1 LPKVVITGAA
11 GSIGSKLRRHFEALG
26 WPLVLLDRDSR
37 GDPAIAQADLSVWD
51 EAWVERLEGADALL
65 LLAGMAYP
73 HASWTEVTR
82 DNLDLV
88 LNCYE
93 AAVRAKVKRVVFASS
108 NWVLGGRRFE
118 EGPLRPD
125 TPPHPVNAYGMA
137 KLVGE
142 RIGKSFA
149 ERHGLSVICFRI
161 GYAQREPG
169 NRPGPHMA
177 WGLWGQSMWLSDRD
191 LCQGFEKAV
200 LAPDTLRFA
209 VLNLMSANPGMRW
222 DLEPTRQAIGYVPQ
236 DGAAPVLTPEIEAEE
251 VVSRHG
257 WAAMESIRDFLMRRR
272 R

>member
-1 LPKVVITGAA
+1 MPRVVITGAA
-11 GSIGSKLRRHFEALG
+11 GSIGGKLRRHFESLG

-37 GDPAIAQADLSVWD
+37 GDPAIVEADLSTWNESWADRV
-51 EAWVERLEGADALL
+51 AGADALL

-88 LNCYE
+88 LNCFE
-93 AAVRAKVKRVVFASS
+93 AAVRGRVRRVIFASS
-108 NWVLGGRRFE
+108 NWVLGGYRFSDE
-118 EGPLRPD
+118 RLTPD
-125 TPPHPVNAYGMA
+125 LAPRPVNAYGMA

-142 RIGKSFA
+142 RIGKSFVD
-149 ERHGLSVICFRI
+149 RHGLSVICFRI

-169 NRPGPHMA
+169 NRPGPHMN
-177 WGLWGQSMWLSDRD
+177 WGLWGQAMWLSDRD

-200 LAPDTLRFA
+200 TAPDTLRFA
-209 VLNLMSANPGMRW
+209 VLNLMSDNPGMRW
-222 DLEPTRQAIGYVPQ
+222 DLEETRRLIGYVPQ
-236 DGAAPVLTPEIEAEE
+236 DGAAPVVTPEIEAEE
-251 VVSRHG
+251 TVSRHG

>member
-1 LPKVVITGAA
+1 MPRVVITGAA
-11 GSIGSKLRRHFEALG
+11 GSIGGKLRRHFESLG
-26 WPLVLLDRDSR
+26 WPLVLLDRDAK
-37 GDPAIAQADLSVWD
+37 GDPAIRAADLAVW
-51 EAWVERLEGADALL
+51 EEGWVASLEGADALL
-65 LLAGMAYP
+65 LLAGVPYP
-73 HASWTEVTR
+73 HASWAEIVPN
-82 DNLDLV
+82 NLDLV
-88 LNCYE
+88 VNVYE
-93 AAVRAKVKRVVFASS
+93 AAVRARVRRVVFASS

-118 EGPLRPD
+118 DGPLRPD

-142 RIGKSFA
+142 RLGKSYA

-169 NRPGPHMA
+169 NRPGAHMN
-177 WGLWGQSMWLSDRD
+177 WGLWGQTMWLSDRD

-200 LAPDTLRFA
+200 LAPDSVRFA

-222 DLEPTRQAIGYVPQ
+222 DLEETRRLIGYQPQ
-236 DGAAPVLTPEIEAEE
+236 DGAAPVVTPEIEAEE
-251 VVSRHG
+251 AVSRHG

>member
-1 LPKVVITGAA
+1 MPKVVITGAA
-11 GSIGSKLRRHFEALG
+11 GSIGSKLRRHFEASG
-26 WPLVLLDRDSR
+26 WPLVLIDKDPK
-37 GDPAIAQADLSVWD
+37 GDPAIHAADLSIWD
-51 EAWVERLEGADALL
+51 EAWVSHLEGADALL

-73 HASWTEVTR
+73 HATWDEIVPN
-82 DNLDLV
+82 NLDLV
-88 LNCYE
+88 LNLFE
-93 AAVRAKVKRVVFASS
+93 AAVRARVPRVVFASS

-125 TPPHPVNAYGMA
+125 TPPLPVNAYGAA

-149 ERHGLSVICFRI
+149 ERHGLSVICLRI

-169 NRPGPHMA
+169 NRPGPHMH
-177 WGLWGQSMWLSDRD
+177 WGLWGQAMWLSDRD

-200 LAPDTLRFA
+200 TAPPDVRFA

-222 DLEPTRQAIGYVPQ
+222 DLEETRRLLGYTPQ
-236 DGAAPVLTPEIEAEE
+236 DGAAPVVSEE
-251 VVSRHG
+251 VAREEAVSRDG
-257 WAAMESIRDFLMRRR
+257 WAALLSLGSFLMRRR